1 MSSSES
7 PATIAAVSGYLP
19 KKCSRVYAPPK
30 ALQFWYSPSTVSI
43 ISFLSTPLVSRA
55 SSASQ

>member
-1 MSSSES
+1 MSSSDML
-7 PATIAAVSGYLP
+7 ATIAAVSGYLP

-43 ISFLSTPLVSRA
+43 ISFLRMPLLSRA
-55 SSASQ
+55 SSGSQ